1 MHLPRVS
8 TGTCIYPGHPQAHAF
23 TQGIH
28 RHMHRLRIGPGSL
41 KAKQMPYMPHVG
53 FMPLQTL
60 WIPCSYSLLLA

>member
-1 MHLPRVS
+1 
-8 TGTCIYPGHPQAHAF
+8 
-23 TQGIH
+23 
-28 RHMHRLRIGPGSL
+28 MHRLRIGPGSL